1 MGRKMRE
8 ELEKERKK
16 NEEESRKKNEELE
29 KERKKNEEFEKD
41 LGYKSEEIKDLRVE
55 LLILE
60 SSKQKSKSLPFHSN
74 IATESSRSSDE
85 ESSPSPTEFTMIP
98 VESDNSS
105 DEKSSPS
112 PIEFTMI
119 PVESDNSSD
128 EQYQSSPDGTILNS
142 DSSDSSYK
150 YGETSSDAGD
160 DAETLCFCTK
170 GHRYGPHC
178 TQRGDLKEVPLTERN
193 RLNDEVRAMV
203 EVKPTETNLS
213 EKRNNRPTQT
223 LPEPK

>member
-1 MGRKMRE
+1 
-8 ELEKERKK
+8 
-16 NEEESRKKNEELE
+16 
-29 KERKKNEEFEKD
+29 
-41 LGYKSEEIKDLRVE
+41 
-55 LLILE
+55 
-60 SSKQKSKSLPFHSN
+60 
-74 IATESSRSSDE
+74 
-85 ESSPSPTEFTMIP
+85 MIP
-98 VESDNSS
+98 AESDNSS

-170 GHRYGPHC
+170 GHRCGPHC

-223 LPEPK
+223 LPEPKRQRTSANYESETSE